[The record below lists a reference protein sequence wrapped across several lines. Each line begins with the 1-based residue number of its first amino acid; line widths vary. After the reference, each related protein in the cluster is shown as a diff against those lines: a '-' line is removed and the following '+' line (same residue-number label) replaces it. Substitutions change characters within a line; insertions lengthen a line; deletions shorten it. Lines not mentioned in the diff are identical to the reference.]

1 MIEPAPTLPPM
12 SPETYLDYERESDCR
27 HELVAGYLYAM
38 TGASDR
44 HDEIAANLVAAIHG
58 HLGQVGCRVYGANL
72 KIRVGDDFFYP
83 DLFVRCAKERGD
95 PFFKTDPLLV
105 IEVLSPNTQR
115 YDRGDKRL
123 AYQSLPSVAEYVLVS
138 QDGPR
143 IEVFRRT
150 AGGWEC
156 LECNTPEATLDLAS
170 IGLRLGLADIYA

>member
-1 MIEPAPTLPPM
+1 M
-12 SPETYLDYERESDCR
+12 SPDAYLEYERESDCR
-27 HELVAGYLYAM
+27 HELVGGYLYAM

-44 HDEIAANLVAAIHG
+44 HEEIVANLLAAVHG
-58 HLGQVGCRVYGANL
+58 HLGQGGCRVYGANL

-95 PFFKTDPLLV
+95 PFFKTDPVLV

-123 AYQSLPSVAEYVLVS
+123 AYQSLPSLAEYVLVS
-138 QDGPR
+138 QDVQR

-150 AGGWEC
+150 TEGWEHS
-156 LECNTPEATLDLAS
+156 ECAASDATLDLAS
-170 IGLRLGLADIYA
+170 IGLRLPLAEIYA

>member
-1 MIEPAPTLPPM
+1 MN
-12 SPETYLDYERESDCR
+12 
-27 HELVAGYLYAM
+27 GYLYAM

-44 HDEIAANLVAAIHG
+44 HEEIVANLVAAIHG
-58 HLGQVGCRVYGANL
+58 HLRQGGCRVYGANL

-123 AYQSLPSVAEYVLVS
+123 AYQSLPSLAEYVLVPS
-138 QDGPR
+138 MA
-143 IEVFRRT
+143 RT
-150 AGGWEC
+150 SRSCGA
-156 LECNTPEATLDLAS
+156 P
-170 IGLRLGLADIYA
+170 LGVGSA

>member
-1 MIEPAPTLPPM
+1 M
-12 SPETYLDYERESDCR
+12 SPDAYLEYERESDCR
-27 HELVAGYLYAM
+27 HELVGGYLYAM

-44 HDEIAANLVAAIHG
+44 HEEIVANLLAAVHG
-58 HLGQVGCRVYGANL
+58 HLGQGGCRVYGANL

-95 PFFKTDPLLV
+95 PFFKTDPVLV

-123 AYQSLPSVAEYVLVS
+123 AYQSLPSLAEYVLVS
-138 QDGPR
+138 QDVQR

-150 AGGWEC
+150 TEGWEHS
-156 LECNTPEATLDLAS
+156 ECTASDATLDLAS
-170 IGLRLGLADIYA
+170 IGLRLPLAEIYA